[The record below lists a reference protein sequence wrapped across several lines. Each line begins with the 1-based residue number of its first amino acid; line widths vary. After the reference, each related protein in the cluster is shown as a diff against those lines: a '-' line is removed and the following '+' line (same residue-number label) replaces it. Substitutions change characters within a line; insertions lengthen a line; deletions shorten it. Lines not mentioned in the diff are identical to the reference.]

1 MGAGHSHD
9 HGAAAGTHGTAG
21 GAHRGR
27 LRFALCMTVT
37 VLLAEVAGS
46 FVTGSLA
53 LLADAGHMATDALG
67 LGMALVAVHFA
78 NKPAAGRRT
87 FGYARAEILAAM
99 ANAVLLFGVGL
110 YILVEAVRRFL
121 EPVAVAGGATV
132 LFGLVGLVANSVS
145 VVVLLGGQRESLNT
159 RGAFLEVLA
168 DALGSAAV
176 VVSALIIL
184 GTGWTAA
191 DPIASIAIGLMVVPR
206 TWSLLREAVDV
217 LLEAA
222 PRNVDLDEVRAHMLA
237 LPGVTGLHD
246 LHVWTV
252 TSGLPVIS
260 VHVVVTEEA
269 LRDQGHEGMLHTLQE
284 CLGAHFDVGHCTF
297 QLEPEGHAAHEP
309 SLCH

>member
-1 MGAGHSHD
+1 MGAGHTHD
-9 HGAAAGTHGTAG
+9 HGVRDGARGTAG
-21 GAHRGR
+21 AVHRSR
-27 LRFALCMTVT
+27 LRFALCVTVG

-67 LGMALVAVHFA
+67 LAMALTAVHFA
-78 NKPAAGRRT
+78 ARPASGRRT

-110 YILVEAVRRFL
+110 YILVEAVGRFL
-121 EPVAVAGGATV
+121 EPVPVQGGPTIV
-132 LFGLVGLVANSVS
+132 FGLVGLVANGVS
-145 VVVLLGGQRESLNT
+145 LAVLTGGQRESLNV

-176 VVSALIIL
+176 VISAVVIVT
-184 GTGWTAA
+184 TGWTAA

-222 PRNVDLDEVRAHMLA
+222 PRSVDLDQVRAHLLA

-252 TSGLPVIS
+252 TSGLPVLS
-260 VHVVVTEEA
+260 AHVVVAGDA
-269 LRDQGHEGMLHTLQE
+269 LQTKGHEGMLHALQE
-284 CLGAHFDVGHCTF
+284 CLGAHFDVEHCTF